1 MTEYSVVDHGNE
13 NIHTFATKQVAHNK
27 ASGIKDMDGIDAD
40 AIEVVPGD
48 YDDYAD
54 FEANHDSDDDTTP
67 PKEDTRDAEIPPNK
81 EHPIPEEPPEPDTG
95 IDDLG
100 ESLQDDPLEL
110 LPSHMIDTIQGEPA
124 INKRGYAMIAERFG
138 VSVQSRIVVFPWD
151 NEDNRAVAR
160 ATAET
165 EDGKEY
171 TDYASAS
178 VDDGD
183 MSDQIIEL
191 ASTRAL
197 KRVTGWATGLGIVS
211 YHELSEEL

>member
-1 MTEYSVVDHGNE
+1 MSYSVIDESNE
-13 NIHTFATKQVAHNK
+13 NVRTLDTRSIAEDKAAGVKQMVSDPASIH
-27 ASGIKDMDGIDAD
+27 
-40 AIEVVPGD
+40 VVKGS
-48 YDDYAD
+48 YDDYEDYLERHDNAAD
-54 FEANHDSDDDTTP
+54 PETSRQDVPVPTESPEDVIDDDG
-67 PKEDTRDAEIPPNK
+67 
-81 EHPIPEEPPEPDTG
+81 G

-151 NEDNRAVAR
+151 NDDNRAVAR

-165 EDGKEY
+165 EDGKTY

-178 VDDGD
+178 VGDGD

>member
-1 MTEYSVVDHGNE
+1 MSFSVIDEANE
-13 NIHTFATKQVAHNK
+13 NVRTFDARSIAEDKAAGVKQMV
-27 ASGIKDMDGIDAD
+27 SDPSSIR
-40 AIEVVPGD
+40 VVQGD
-48 YDDYAD
+48 YDNFADYQN
-54 FEANHDSDDDTTP
+54 NHDNGDDPDTSRQDVAVPTESPEDVIDDDG
-67 PKEDTRDAEIPPNK
+67 
-81 EHPIPEEPPEPDTG
+81 G

-138 VSVQSRIVVFPWD
+138 VAVKSEIVTFPWD
-151 NEDNRAVAR
+151 NDDNRAVAR

-178 VDDGD
+178 VGDGD

>member
-1 MTEYSVVDHGNE
+1 MTFAVVDEANE
-13 NIHTFATKQVAHNK
+13 NVRTFDARSIAEDKAAGVKQMV
-27 ASGIKDMDGIDAD
+27 SDPSSIR
-40 AIEVVPGD
+40 VVQGD
-48 YDDYAD
+48 YDNFADYQN
-54 FEANHDSDDDTTP
+54 NHDNGDDPDTSRQDVAVPTESPEDVIDDDG
-67 PKEDTRDAEIPPNK
+67 
-81 EHPIPEEPPEPDTG
+81 G

-138 VSVQSRIVVFPWD
+138 VAVESEIVTFPWD
-151 NEDNRAVAR
+151 NDDNRAVAR

-171 TDYASAS
+171 TDYATAC

-211 YHELSEEL
+211 YHELSEQL

>member
-1 MTEYSVVDHGNE
+1 MVSDPSSIRVV
-13 NIHTFATKQVAHNK
+13 Q
-27 ASGIKDMDGIDAD
+27 
-40 AIEVVPGD
+40 GD
-48 YDDYAD
+48 YDDYEDYLAT
-54 FEANHDSDDDTTP
+54 HDNGDDPETSR
-67 PKEDTRDAEIPPNK
+67 EDVPVPNDS
-81 EHPIPEEPPEPDTG
+81 PEDVINDDG

-138 VSVQSRIVVFPWD
+138 VEVQSRIVVFPWD
-151 NEDNRAVAR
+151 NDENRAVAR

-165 EDGKEY
+165 EDGKQY
-171 TDYASAS
+171 TDYASACA
-178 VDDGD
+178 DDGD

-211 YHELSEEL
+211 YHELSEQL

>member
-1 MTEYSVVDHGNE
+1 MTFAVVDEANE
-13 NIHTFATKQVAHNK
+13 NVRTFDARSIAEDKAAGVKQMV
-27 ASGIKDMDGIDAD
+27 SDPSSIR
-40 AIEVVPGD
+40 VVQGD

-54 FEANHDSDDDTTP
+54 YIANHDNGDDPDTSRQDVAVPTESPEDVIDDDG
-67 PKEDTRDAEIPPNK
+67 
-81 EHPIPEEPPEPDTG
+81 G

-138 VSVQSRIVVFPWD
+138 VAVKSEIVTFPWD
-151 NEDNRAVAR
+151 NDDNRAVAR

-165 EDGKEY
+165 EDGKTY

-178 VDDGD
+178 VGPDDSGV
-183 MSDQIIEL
+183 
-191 ASTRAL
+191 R
-197 KRVTGWATGLGIVS
+197 R
-211 YHELSEEL
+211 